1 MAGQGRPRT
10 SRSQHP
16 AADRYHPACW
26 SFGVALVLLAAAW
39 PARAQDKAAAKADEP
54 AAPATTMRIRIAWG
68 GGAERLWEG
77 TIALSKGTL
86 SEPRPLGIEA
96 DEPGSMWLENGRLAI
111 RQRSSR
117 GYDGVDLLVTAPPD
131 AKLLVN
137 LNAADDAR
145 HGPPV
150 AIPLGDLSGEF
161 HKLPLDAH
169 ENRLLVRRTPGDQLR
184 VRLAG
189 DSLVFSPG
197 EKVRLEVQPHLLP
210 VPDDTKIRL
219 KAQLVGADRREVWSW
234 QGTDV
239 QAGSATMP
247 LEIPLPEREGVYDL
261 NLTAFYAS
269 NWPRSMRAS
278 LNWKRTI
285 TERKVQLLVVDP
297 SRPAPAPRAAASP
310 RSTRSTRSAPNGGK
324 SKASCN
330 SPGSP
335 V

>member
-1 MAGQGRPRT
+1 M
-10 SRSQHP
+10 
-16 AADRYHPACW
+16 
-26 SFGVALVLLAAAW
+26 
-39 PARAQDKAAAKADEP
+39 
-54 AAPATTMRIRIAWG
+54 
-68 GGAERLWEG
+68 
-77 TIALSKGTL
+77 
-86 SEPRPLGIEA
+86 
-96 DEPGSMWLENGRLAI
+96 
-111 RQRSSR
+111 
-117 GYDGVDLLVTAPPD
+117 
-131 AKLLVN
+131 
-137 LNAADDAR
+137 
-145 HGPPV
+145 
-150 AIPLGDLSGEF
+150 
-161 HKLPLDAH
+161 
-169 ENRLLVRRTPGDQLR
+169 RRTPGDQLR

-197 EKVRLEVQPHLLP
+197 EKVRLEVQTHLLP

-297 SRPAPAPRAAASP
+297 SRRAGPPGGSLTNHTQPLGPEWWKIKGKLQLARFTRLSKDRLGNDSLQTIPHPLGELAQLKPNNASPDVSWEAYLLSVSEPGRPHVLEIEFPSDVPQTLGLSILEPNAAGARRRSDWTPASTWTPSPGRGAAAVADA
-310 RSTRSTRSAPNGGK
+310 SADLLAAHHAP
-324 SKASCN
+324 CCW
-330 SPGSP
+330 
-335 V
+335 